1 MTTFRYVFSEAAL
14 GLRRNLS
21 MAVSLVVTIFV
32 SLTLVGLGLMVSSQA
47 HRTEESLGSQ
57 LTIQVYLCNQLSVS
71 PNCSKADVTGGQKQA
86 IVSVLSSN
94 PQVAK
99 YAWRSK
105 QQAYDLFRK
114 IYASSVTEASYYAT
128 VTPSDMQESYTI
140 TLKDP
145 QKYKDVES
153 QVQGMPGVDSV
164 QDLHNQLGALY
175 TVLSYLKVGSIGI
188 ALLLLIAAVFQV
200 VNTIRLATMARRRE
214 IGIMRLVGA
223 SSLYISLPFLME
235 ILVAAAIGVALAGA
249 ALAAFTQ
256 FVVYDK
262 LRSNTHIMEWVNWT
276 DFLHALGWLAVV
288 GVALTMLPTLF
299 VTRKYLKV

>member
-1 MTTFRYVFSEAAL
+1 MMTLRYVFSEAGL

-21 MAVSLVVTIFV
+21 MAVSLIVTIFV
-32 SLTLVGLGLMVSSQA
+32 SLTLVGLGLMVNAQA
-47 HRTEESLGSQ
+47 HRTEESLGNQ
-57 LTIQVYLCNQLSVS
+57 LTIQVYLCNPLSAS
-71 PNCSKADVTGGQKQA
+71 SNCSKADVTAAQKQA
-86 IVSVLSSN
+86 IEGVLGTN
-94 PQVAK
+94 PQVSK
-99 YAWRSK
+99 FAWRSK
-105 QQAYDLFRK
+105 EQAYDLFRK
-114 IYASSVTEASYYAT
+114 IYASNDTEASYYAT
-128 VTPSDMQESYTI
+128 VTPADMQESYTI

-175 TVLSYLKVGSIGI
+175 TVLSYLKWGSMGI
-188 ALLLLIAAVFQV
+188 AGLLLVAAIFQV

-235 ILVAAAIGVALAGA
+235 ILVAAAIGVVLAGGA
-249 ALAAFTQ
+249 VAAFTQ
-256 FVVYDK
+256 FVVYNK
-262 LRSNTHIMEWVNWT
+262 IRNNSHIMEWVNWT
-276 DFLHALGWLAVV
+276 DFLNALGALAVL
-288 GVALTMLPTLF
+288 GVVLTMIPTLI